1 MERKQLSIF
10 KVRDSISAFVIFT
23 CVSDRY
29 FPSVELEIE
38 NAEAELAASSSK
50 RDLQDHM
57 RILWSRM
64 NVPGDV
70 LYAGEFDQ

>member
-1 MERKQLSIF
+1 MSLTTIF
-10 KVRDSISAFVIFT
+10 RL
-23 CVSDRY
+23 
-29 FPSVELEIE
+29 VELEIE
-38 NAEAELAASSSK
+38 NAEAKLAASSSK

-70 LYAGEFDQ
+70 LYAGEFDP

>member
-1 MERKQLSIF
+1 MSLTTIF
-10 KVRDSISAFVIFT
+10 RL
-23 CVSDRY
+23 
-29 FPSVELEIE
+29 VELETE
-38 NAEAELAASSSK
+38 SAETELAAPSTK